1 MIKGKNEPAI
11 EEQKHIQQ
19 IFFQNEAINRLHI
32 LSKQKGKTKE
42 TNIILTNGQKTTNLN
57 KFTFVIEILKSKTC

>member
-1 MIKGKNEPAI
+1 MIKGKNKPAI

-32 LSKQKGKTKE
+32 LSKQKGETKE
-42 TNIILTNGQKTTNLN
+42 LI
-57 KFTFVIEILKSKTC
+57 